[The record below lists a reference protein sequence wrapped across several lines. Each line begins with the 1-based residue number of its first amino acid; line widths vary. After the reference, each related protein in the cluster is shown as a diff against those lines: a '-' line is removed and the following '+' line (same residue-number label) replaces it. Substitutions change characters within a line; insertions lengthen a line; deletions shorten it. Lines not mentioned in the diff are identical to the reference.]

1 VNIYNLM
8 DTMDHHTTMSIQS
21 ILHCLTLLGPAYFE
35 KKLRIFQ
42 LQKLFIFPDSSNVNV
57 RKLSKCDIL

>member
-1 VNIYNLM
+1 LLIN
-8 DTMDHHTTMSIQS
+8 SF
-21 ILHCLTLLGPAYFE
+21 LTLSGPAYFE